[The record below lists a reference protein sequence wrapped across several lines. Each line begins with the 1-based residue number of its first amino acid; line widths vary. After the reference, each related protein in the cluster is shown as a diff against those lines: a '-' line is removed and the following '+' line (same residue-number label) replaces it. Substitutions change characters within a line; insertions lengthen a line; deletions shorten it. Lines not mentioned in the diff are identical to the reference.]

1 MSGYGISFRQTW
13 CVLDGLCGRKDNE
26 KVSVS
31 NYNLVYI
38 SGDKEEPLLEHF
50 DSILMPALRSGIVN
64 GSGDTTYF
72 LMDVGVK
79 EYQEGK
85 YALTGLL
92 IKKTILEIKSDI
104 DENGKLIEKDDRYP
118 AAPFSMFIIYLNNH
132 RMLFAENQK
141 GSPDI
146 RNFKATIKHI
156 INTYVKIK
164 NAELKERG
172 EKELPIPILNVT
184 GIPMRQKIDDALK
197 EVMKIREL
205 TLRFYPLNGDIDY
218 TGLLDGVATD
228 LRRKVGCRRGEI
240 VLKSPKNIAGV
251 IDVVSSSE
259 GTVDAIFAVTYNDK
273 RKGKIKND
281 EISENLELDIAGN
294 NTDEE
299 IDSAIEQ
306 GDKIS
311 SLKYTSDENSRIYEK
326 NKSNIIPFVSK

>member
-1 MSGYGISFRQTW
+1 M
-13 CVLDGLCGRKDNE
+13 K

-31 NYNLVYI
+31 NFNLVYI
-38 SGDKEEPLLEHF
+38 NKDKEEPLLKYF
-50 DSILMPALRSGIVN
+50 DSILMPALTSGIKKGN
-64 GSGDTTYF
+64 GDTTYF
-72 LMDVGVK
+72 LMDIGVK
-79 EYQEGK
+79 EYKQGE

-104 DENGKLIEKDDRYP
+104 DENGKLIEKDDKYP
-118 AAPFSMFIIYLNNH
+118 AAPFSMFVIYLNNH
-132 RMLFAENQK
+132 RMLFIENQK

-156 INTYVKIK
+156 INTYVRIK
-164 NAELKERG
+164 NAELKEKG
-172 EKELPIPILNVT
+172 EEELPIPILNVT
-184 GIPMRQKIDDALK
+184 GIPMRQKINDALK
-197 EVMKIREL
+197 DVMKIREL

-251 IDVVSSSE
+251 IDVVRASE
-259 GTVDAIFAVTYNDK
+259 GTVDAIFSVTYNDK

-281 EISENLELDIAGN
+281 EISENLELDITGS

-299 IDSAIEQ
+299 IDNAIGQ

-311 SLKYTSDENSRIYEK
+311 SIKYTSDENNRIYEQ
-326 NKSNIIPFVSK
+326 NKSNIIPFVSKK

>member
-1 MSGYGISFRQTW
+1 M
-13 CVLDGLCGRKDNE
+13 K

-31 NYNLVYI
+31 NFNLVYI
-38 SGDKEEPLLEHF
+38 NKDKEEPLLKHF
-50 DSILMPALRSGIVN
+50 DSILMPALKSGIKKGN
-64 GSGDTTYF
+64 GDTTYF
-72 LMDVGVK
+72 LMDVKVK
-79 EYQEGK
+79 EYKQGE

-92 IKKTILEIKSDI
+92 IKKTVLEIKSDI
-104 DENGKLIEKDDRYP
+104 DENGRLIEKDDRYP

-132 RMLFAENQK
+132 RMLFIENQK

-156 INTYVKIK
+156 INTYVRIK
-164 NAELKERG
+164 NAELKEKG

-197 EVMKIREL
+197 DVMKIRGL

-251 IDVVSSSE
+251 IDVVSASE
-259 GTVDAIFAVTYNDK
+259 GTVDAIFSVTYNDK

-281 EISENLELDIAGN
+281 EISENLELDITGSD
-294 NTDEE
+294 TDEE
-299 IDSAIEQ
+299 IDSAIEH

-311 SLKYTSDENSRIYEK
+311 SLKYTSDENSRIYEQ
-326 NKSNIIPFVSK
+326 NKSNIVPFVSKK

>member
-1 MSGYGISFRQTW
+1 MM
-13 CVLDGLCGRKDNE
+13 K

-31 NYNLVYI
+31 NFNLVYI
-38 SGDKEEPLLEHF
+38 NKDKEEPLLKYF
-50 DSILMPALRSGIVN
+50 DSILMPALTSGIKKGN
-64 GSGDTTYF
+64 GDTTYF
-72 LMDVGVK
+72 LMDVNVK
-79 EYQEGK
+79 EYKQGE

-92 IKKTILEIKSDI
+92 IKKTVLEIKSDI
-104 DENGKLIEKDDRYP
+104 DENGRLIEKDDRYP

-132 RMLFAENQK
+132 RMLFIENQK

-156 INTYVKIK
+156 INTYVRIK
-164 NAELKERG
+164 NAELKEKG

-197 EVMKIREL
+197 DVMKIREL

-251 IDVVSSSE
+251 IDVVSASE
-259 GTVDAIFAVTYNDK
+259 GTVDAIFSVTYNDK

-281 EISENLELDIAGN
+281 EISENLELDITGSD
-294 NTDEE
+294 TDEE
-299 IDSAIEQ
+299 IDSAIEH

-311 SLKYTSDENSRIYEK
+311 SLKYTSDENSRIYEQ
-326 NKSNIIPFVSK
+326 NKSNIVPFVSKK

>member
-1 MSGYGISFRQTW
+1 MV
-13 CVLDGLCGRKDNE
+13 CVGGKIMK

-31 NYNLVYI
+31 NFNLVFV
-38 SGDKEEPLLEHF
+38 SGDKEEPLLEYF
-50 DSILMPALRSGIVN
+50 DSILMPALNSGIVK

-92 IKKTILEIKSDI
+92 VKKTILEIKSDI

-132 RMLFAENQK
+132 RMLFIENQK

-156 INTYVKIK
+156 INTYVRTK
-164 NAELKERG
+164 NDKLKEKG

-184 GIPMRQKIDDALK
+184 GIPMRQKINDALK
-197 EVMKIREL
+197 DVIKIREL
-205 TLRFYPLNGDIDY
+205 TLRFYPLNGDINY
-218 TGLLDGVATD
+218 AGLLDGVATD
-228 LRRKVGCRRGEI
+228 LRRKVGCKRGEI
-240 VLKSPKNIAGV
+240 VLKSPRNVSGV

-259 GTVDAIFAVTYNDK
+259 GTVDAIFSVTYNDK

-281 EISENLELDIAGN
+281 EISENLELDIVGN

-299 IDSAIEQ
+299 INNAIEQ
-306 GDKIS
+306 GGKIS
-311 SLKYTSDENSRIYEK
+311 SLQYTSDENSRIYEK
-326 NKSNIIPFVSK
+326 NKSNIIPFVSKK